1 MSKVTIAGDVNGTGV
16 FTIAAPNGNTNRTLT
31 LPDNA
36 GTVLTSASD
45 LVAAKLTGTV
55 PSGRMPAGSVLQVVS
70 HASSTQT
77 LSFASGTWVD
87 TAFSLTITPASASN
101 KILLSFTT
109 MGLAN
114 NTLYLGI
121 RILRDSTTVA
131 KHWSYHNLDTAW
143 DNSVNFTINGV
154 DSPAA
159 STAVTY
165 KIQIFST
172 QNTGHFYFNYGGAD
186 STQVAHFIATEVA
199 A

>member
-31 LPDNA
+31 LPDEA
-36 GTVLTSASD
+36 GTVLTTA
-45 LVAAKLTGTV
+45 GV
-55 PSGRMPAGSVLQVVS
+55 PSSAMPAGSVLQVVS

-101 KILLSFTT
+101 KILLNFTT

-131 KHWSYHNLDTAW
+131 KHWSYHNLNTNW
-143 DNSVNFTINGV
+143 DNSVNFAINGV

-165 KIQIFST
+165 KIQIYSS
-172 QNTGHFYFNYGGAD
+172 QNTAQFYFNYGGAD

>member
-16 FTIAAPNGNTNRTLT
+16 FTISAPNGNTNRTLV
-31 LPDNA
+31 LPDEA
-36 GTVLTSASD
+36 GTVLTSA
-45 LVAAKLTGTV
+45 GV
-55 PSGRMPAGSVLQVVS
+55 PSSAMPAGSVLQVVS
-70 HASSTQT
+70 HDSGTQT
-77 LSFASGTWVD
+77 LSFGSGTWVD

-109 MGLAN
+109 MGLAS

-131 KHWSYHNLDTAW
+131 KHWSYHNQNTAY
-143 DNSVNFTINGV
+143 DNSVNFAINGV

-172 QNTGHFYFNYGGAD
+172 QNTGQFYFNYNGAD
-186 STQVAHFIATEVA
+186 NTHVAHFIAMEVA